1 MIQKQINHIFT
12 IIAVL
17 LICVGVVSAAPYSAI
32 NLITNSGFETGSM
45 SSWTTDT
52 GGITSI
58 SASSIYSY
66 SGSYSAKFYKSS
78 GTSGVKYGS
87 ISQDVSMSSAGNTL
101 RLAFLDH
108 ASGGTG
114 YTYYNIYIGS
124 YSTSLS
130 STSTGDGTWGT
141 WVLHDIDLST
151 FCGGSACTG
160 TQTLKIEVGYGSNH
174 YNDVY
179 LDYMYLMSTSPTA
192 GFTATPLKGK
202 APLSVTFTNSDTHTT
217 AYGWDFGDGGTS
229 SDPNPTHS
237 FTNAGTSYTI
247 IHTATNLGG
256 DVTTTKSNYIT
267 TNATLTADFSG
278 TPISG
283 TAPLSVTFT
292 DLSTGSPTAWNWS
305 FGDGQ
310 VSSTQNPVHSYT
322 SGGTYTVRLDI
333 TSPDGTT
340 YASKSNYILVSGVA
354 PHVGMAVGGRIY
366 DTVSAAGLNLVQMT
380 LVNTTTSWSQTAYTN
395 ASGYYVF
402 NNLSTSLS
410 DNYVLS
416 AVKSG
421 YLDTSTSFSLTASD
435 VSASYLDKS
444 FGMEVIGSSAD
455 QGVGGKYAPNLVRF
469 TVKYWYGDPIAN
481 VNVTAQGFE
490 TTAGSGTLADATTM
504 LGNLFGFDFVTSPIQ
519 STLMTGKT
527 GEDGAITFWMVENV
541 NYHLTFEKDGIE
553 LVSPLNIYPKEYE
566 YPVTVFGTTAANQA
580 VTTNSTFSSGSVNT
594 TYSYINVS
602 YFDTA
607 LRTTETKLTISKIL
621 NSSTE
626 VEVYSKTEYGA
637 AAATFTG
644 SYFTVSHAGDQYYAT
659 LYTNHIDFGV
669 KNETKLITIPG
680 RQLDLRLTNT
690 DYYSW
695 IALALIYLVAQMGG
709 SKRTRDVSIAMT
721 LFAGFMFLSGWLPI
735 TTMLMQA
742 ALMFAIL
749 YYTRTAE
756 DQ

>member
-1 MIQKQINHIFT
+1 MKNRYVLSITFFLVIFLT
-12 IIAVL
+12 VGTVL
-17 LICVGVVSAAPYSAI
+17 GDTYSQI
-32 NLITNSGFETGSM
+32 NLISNSGFETGSL
-45 SSWTTDT
+45 SSWTKTVGDLDQ
-52 GGITSI
+52 I
-58 SASSIYSY
+58 SVQTAIKQ
-66 SGSYSAKFYKSS
+66 SGSYAAKYYLSSA
-78 GTSGVKYGS
+78 TSGVKYGS
-87 ISQDVSMSSAGNTL
+87 LYQDVSFDSAGDTL
-101 RLAFLDH
+101 TIWTYDH

-114 YTYYNIYIGS
+114 YTYYNIYFWGNVI
-124 YSTSLS
+124 SLP
-130 STSTGDGTWGT
+130 STSTSDGTWGT
-141 WVLHDIDLST
+141 WVRHDIDIST
-151 FCGGSACTG
+151 ACGGSRCTG
-160 TQTLKIEVGYGSNH
+160 THPLEIEIGYGSNH

-179 LDYMYLMSTSPTA
+179 VDTTDLESTPPVPA
-192 GFTATPLKGK
+192 FTATPVLGK

-237 FTNAGTSYTI
+237 FTTAGTSYTI

-256 DVTTTKSNYIT
+256 YVTTTKSNYIT
-267 TNATLTADFSG
+267 TNTTLTADFSG
-278 TPISG
+278 TPTSG

-305 FGDGQ
+305 FGDGY
-310 VSSTQNPVHSYT
+310 VNSTQNPVHSYDT
-322 SGGTYTVRLDI
+322 AGTYTVRLDV
-333 TSPDGTT
+333 TNPDGTT
-340 YASKSNYILVSGVA
+340 FTSKSNYITVSGVA

-366 DTVSAAGLNLVQMT
+366 DTVSAAGLTLVQMT
-380 LVNTTTSWSQTAYTN
+380 LVNTTTSWSDSTYTN
-395 ASGYYVF
+395 GSGYYAF

-410 DNYVLS
+410 YNYVLS

-421 YLDTSTSFSLTASD
+421 YLDTSTSFSLTAD
-435 VSASYLDKS
+435 EVSATYKDVS

-455 QGVGGKYAPNLVRF
+455 QGLGGKYAPNLVRF
-469 TVKYWYGDPIAN
+469 TVKYWYGDPIAD

-490 TTAGSGTLADATTM
+490 TTAGSGTLEDATTL

-541 NYHLTFEKDGIE
+541 NYHLTFEKGGVE

-566 YPVTVFGTTAANQA
+566 YPVTVFGSAAANQA
-580 VTTNSTFSSGSVNT
+580 ITTNSTFTSGSINT

-602 YFDTA
+602 YLDTA
-607 LRTTETKLTISKIL
+607 YRTTTTKLTISKII
-621 NSSTE
+621 NSSSETE
-626 VEVYSKTEYGA
+626 VYTKIEYGA
-637 AAATFTG
+637 AASLFSG
-644 SYFTVSHAGDQYYAT
+644 SYYPVSHAGDQYYVT
-659 LYTNHIDFGV
+659 LYTDHLDFGV

-721 LFAGFMFLSGWLPI
+721 IFAGFMFLSGWLPI
-735 TTMLMQA
+735 STMLIQA
-742 ALMFAIL
+742 ALMFAVL